1 MSVYEA
7 VGGMP
12 FFLELCRRFYVHV
25 RDDEPLL
32 ATYPDHDDLDGAG
45 ERLALF
51 LGQYFGGPSEYHDAR
66 GAPRLRMRHAPFPID
81 EDIRDRWLSGMLAA
95 MDEMQDTPPAA
106 EAEIRAYL
114 TYAADALRNR
124 D

>member
-7 VGGMP
+7 VGGMG
-12 FFLELCRRFYVHV
+12 FFKDLCDRFYVRV
-25 RDDEPLL
+25 RDDAPLL
-32 ATYPDHDDLDGAG
+32 ATYPDHDDLDGAS

-81 EDIRDRWLSGMLAA
+81 EDIRDRWLVNMLAA
-95 MDEMQDTPPAA
+95 LDEMDAPNPET
-106 EAEIRAYL
+106 EEVRDYL
-114 TYAADALRNR
+114 VYAADALRNR
-124 D
+124 PG